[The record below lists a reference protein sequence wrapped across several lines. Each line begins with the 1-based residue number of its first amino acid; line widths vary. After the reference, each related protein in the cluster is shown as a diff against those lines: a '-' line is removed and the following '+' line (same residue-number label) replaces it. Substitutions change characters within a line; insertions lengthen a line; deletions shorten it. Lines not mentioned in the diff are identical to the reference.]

1 MFKSFKLTLNGT
13 KRHTKNIF
21 VKKST
26 KKIDNK
32 TKKVYIIV
40 FSHDINK
47 FPTLKKYKK
56 DSFLARYITIMKK
69 IESEATKW
77 NNF

>member
-1 MFKSFKLTLNGT
+1 MKNNIVAETIAGVHTHTHTHTHTGMLN
-13 KRHTKNIF
+13 N
-21 VKKST
+21 
-26 KKIDNK
+26 KKID
-32 TKKVYIIV
+32 TE
-40 FSHDINK
+40 
-47 FPTLKKYKK
+47 YKK